1 MAKSELYGQSPSQQ
15 QTSSPRKAKP
25 AVSEPAL
32 VAGQEV
38 VGRQISVFQGS
49 VKNPEWWDGKVME
62 FNPDSAQHLI
72 RYHKAH
78 SSEEWLQL
86 SEQPFQW
93 KGSPPSGTAPNP
105 TVRGIKLNDSIL
117 GRKVKVFWPTM
128 CKWYLGSIKEFDP
141 HSSRHT
147 IKYKDGE
154 VKDHALY
161 NEAVWWLD
169 VDPDAKVMPNAR
181 SRGQSNS
188 SRGGSPDARLPGKK
202 QSRSTGR
209 TSGGSSD
216 RRRRQQH
223 STTAETSHRSQT
235 DTKCVAIP
243 AAQVDSAGPQAS
255 AAQTEARPRAGAEAG
270 GDADRD
276 CHSGIFA
283 AASGNADTDA
293 ENGYASQH
301 SQRQDPAGA
310 APPAMQ
316 DEEEQTQ
323 DHVPRQN
330 PAAKPS
336 RMATLR
342 QGRSRDWTTLAED
355 TRGGRSRAATPKGGE
370 GRGVLDEPGAGEA
383 IIGARVGIF
392 WEDDETFYKGQVAGF
407 DAYHKRSKVCY
418 DDGQEEWISLSKERF
433 RWFTPRGCT
442 SKHFNSRMK
451 SVMTQLDAIDIPAGS
466 VTLPQPS
473 VPGSVQTV
481 VSEAGGRGSNAD
493 SASTRQLDGAT
504 AVPQGAAAV
513 GWGLSIYSQ
522 AEEIW
527 VRGEV
532 ISWNS
537 RQGQYHVLYED
548 GEDEWLKLAKENV
561 QWHSSRST
569 ISETA
574 GLQKGRQVPQG
585 LEAVGWRI
593 GVYWREDHKFYLG
606 ELATYND
613 EEDLYEMNYDDNEKE
628 DIFLTEQPIKWLL
641 PPGLSTTG
649 EPPEALPR
657 PKRSTSNSDPSV
669 KFKRQPSSRRLAQD
683 RRLEKQR
690 FRLGVTRHGSGI
702 QKVTA
707 ATPKTALLSALPHI
721 STSPAIFPTH
731 DAYPASTTAVAPA
744 AAAAIA
750 PTPAATAAA
759 GADSAIIGMPLAVA
773 SRVPPPA
780 RLGSSSTPHIDR
792 VIALGSRRA
801 PHLAGTRVKI
811 YCSQGGRGI
820 KTRRSAC
827 ELGSDSTTSRRVRQK
842 VEALDLMIWRCEC
855 ARKVI
860 TKGAPIPVSTLS
872 GPDTNK
878 PPTLLQCAPVAG
890 LIANQVTARLGA
902 TQSLPT
908 NFSAGQLP
916 PSCTFG
922 RSQATAAPQ
931 IPAPMDSDQGVA
943 EHLPSS
949 SQQEAGHQLQH
960 GRQVSP
966 DPPELIHQL
975 PSSAPMLAPDDNILF
990 RDSAPQASDAQ
1001 QHVRAGGSSPTA
1013 SQRNSPSPA
1022 VSTGY
1027 SPSRQAGAL
1036 SRSPGTSLPANTSPN
1051 PMGSCHGSP
1060 GSASLAGLIPS
1071 TTAVT
1076 VPSPH
1081 SHAPYS
1087 VISAAR
1093 AAIVSDHTVPV
1104 VTIQDARISL
1114 PATSSTDNARR
1125 SSAQLLVLEPPFG
1138 QSEAEQQ
1145 RPLAKLPALNKA
1157 LRMQDSVGIPDT
1169 PDTESLEHHA
1179 VLQRER
1185 SSFSKTMSM
1194 DGVQQDSAAASL
1206 QRKGVLSTSGLLDL
1220 AMSDALPAADLEPDM
1235 FAAFFA
1241 DSGAFSDKPDPAVS
1255 LLLHDASNTNA

>member
-1 MAKSELYGQSPSQQ
+1 MLIGTTYWGGRLALITGPELWCVSQVKTRSSPCQNFTPCLKPIPSGVLLGRVLASLCHLRGLMAKSELYGQSPSQQ
-15 QTSSPRKAKP
+15 QTSSPRKVKP
-25 AVSEPAL
+25 AVSEPEL

-38 VGRQISVFQGS
+38 VGREISVFQGS

-86 SEQPFQW
+86 SGQPFQW
-93 KGSPPSGTAPNP
+93 KGSPASGAAPNP

-128 CKWYLGSIKEFDP
+128 CKWYLGSIKEYDP

-154 VKDHALY
+154 VKDHALR

-169 VDPDAKVMPNAR
+169 VSPGAKVTSNSSR
-181 SRGQSNS
+181 SRGQSTS

-209 TSGGSSD
+209 TS
-216 RRRRQQH
+216 
-223 STTAETSHRSQT
+223 
-235 DTKCVAIP
+235 
-243 AAQVDSAGPQAS
+243 
-255 AAQTEARPRAGAEAG
+255 
-270 GDADRD
+270 
-276 CHSGIFA
+276 
-283 AASGNADTDA
+283 ASGNADTDA

-310 APPAMQ
+310 SPPAMQ

-323 DHVPRQN
+323 DHVPRQASN

-342 QGRSRDWTTLAED
+342 QGRSRDWTRLAED
-355 TRGGRSRAATPKGGE
+355 TKGVRSRAVNLKGGE

-392 WEDDETFYKGQVAGF
+392 WEDDETFYKGQLAGF

-442 SKHFNSRMK
+442 SKHFNPRMK
-451 SVMTQLDAIDIPAGS
+451 SVMTQLEAIDIPAGS

-473 VPGSVQTV
+473 VPTQTV
-481 VSEAGGRGSNAD
+481 VSEVEGRASNAD
-493 SASTRQLDGAT
+493 SASTRQLAGTT

-522 AEEIW
+522 AEEVW

-548 GEDEWLKLAKENV
+548 GEDEWLRLAKENV

-574 GLQKGRQVPQG
+574 GLQKGRRVPQG
-585 LEAVGWRI
+585 LAAVGWRI

-606 ELATYND
+606 ELASYND

-649 EPPEALPR
+649 GASGGSTTGEPPEAPSR

-683 RRLEKQR
+683 RGLEKQR
-690 FRLGVTRHGSGI
+690 SRLGVTRRGSAI

-707 ATPKTALLSALPHI
+707 AAPKTALLSALPHT
-721 STSPAIFPTH
+721 STSPAILPSH
-731 DAYPASTTAVAPA
+731 DAYPASAAAVAPA
-744 AAAAIA
+744 AAIA
-750 PTPAATAAA
+750 STSAATAVA
-759 GADSAIIGMPLAVA
+759 GADSAITGKPLAVA

-820 KTRRSAC
+820 KSRRSAC

-860 TKGAPIPVSTLS
+860 TTGAPIPVSTLS
-872 GPDTNK
+872 GPDVNK
-878 PPTLLQCAPVAG
+878 PPTLLQSVPVAG
-890 LIANQVTARLGA
+890 LIANQVAARLGA

-908 NFSAGQLP
+908 NFCAGQLP
-916 PSCTFG
+916 PSSTFSG
-922 RSQATAAPQ
+922 SYAAAAPQ
-931 IPAPMDSDQGVA
+931 LPVRRDQDMA
-943 EHLPSS
+943 EHLPTS
-949 SQQEAGHQLQH
+949 SQQEAGHQLQL
-960 GRQVSP
+960 GRQP
-966 DPPELIHQL
+966 R
-975 PSSAPMLAPDDNILF
+975 SSG
-990 RDSAPQASDAQ
+990 R
-1001 QHVRAGGSSPTA
+1001 G
-1013 SQRNSPSPA
+1013 
-1022 VSTGY
+1022 
-1027 SPSRQAGAL
+1027 
-1036 SRSPGTSLPANTSPN
+1036 
-1051 PMGSCHGSP
+1051 
-1060 GSASLAGLIPS
+1060 
-1071 TTAVT
+1071 AVT
-1076 VPSPH
+1076 QPQ
-1081 SHAPYS
+1081 Y
-1087 VISAAR
+1087 
-1093 AAIVSDHTVPV
+1093 
-1104 VTIQDARISL
+1104 Q
-1114 PATSSTDNARR
+1114 PAS
-1125 SSAQLLVLEPPFG
+1125 EP
-1138 QSEAEQQ
+1138 
-1145 RPLAKLPALNKA
+1145 
-1157 LRMQDSVGIPDT
+1157 
-1169 PDTESLEHHA
+1169 
-1179 VLQRER
+1179 
-1185 SSFSKTMSM
+1185 
-1194 DGVQQDSAAASL
+1194 
-1206 QRKGVLSTSGLLDL
+1206 
-1220 AMSDALPAADLEPDM
+1220 
-1235 FAAFFA
+1235 
-1241 DSGAFSDKPDPAVS
+1241 
-1255 LLLHDASNTNA
+1255 